1 LIARLASTAFANGVD
16 LWLQASAESLIVEQ
30 GTVKGVRIARA
41 TRPVWWRAA
50 ASCWPWVVLP
60 LATSRRAAAGHR
72 LGALDHVTAGQRR

>member
-41 TRPVWWRAA
+41 TRPVWWARGG
-50 ASCWPWVVLP
+50 VVLAMGGFAAGAKP
-60 LATSRRAAAGHR
+60 PAAAGHR